1 MYLLPVVSTQTNTTS
16 TSTVRTNFSFVNATE
31 VLPVLITPGLLFL
44 VTCVSWSA
52 PATSVWFGHLIV
64 TSFQLKMTYLVLLSF
79 LLSLIVLTS
88 TVYLSSRE
96 VYDYLNVTFTI
107 CYWLILLFAANSIL
121 TVIFVIEVISAALFL
136 LIITSVFSTTYFY
149 RNLNLSFGHM
159 TQQVTPFTYL
169 QSLLFFF

>member
-1 MYLLPVVSTQTNTTS
+1 M
-16 TSTVRTNFSFVNATE
+16 
-31 VLPVLITPGLLFL
+31 
-44 VTCVSWSA
+44 
-52 PATSVWFGHLIV
+52 

>member
-1 MYLLPVVSTQTNTTS
+1 
-16 TSTVRTNFSFVNATE
+16 
-31 VLPVLITPGLLFL
+31 
-44 VTCVSWSA
+44 
-52 PATSVWFGHLIV
+52 V
-64 TSFQLKMTYLVLLSF
+64 TSFQLKMTYLILFSF
-79 LLSLIVLTS
+79 LSSLAVLTS

-107 CYWLILLFAANSIL
+107 CYWLILLFSANSII